1 MTWEINRLNKRLNL
15 ESKILEKVYAIIGKI
30 DTVKINFSLTTNLLP
45 QTIHRLT
52 SSLVVTSTGASNRI
66 EGNQLSDE
74 QIEKLYKNLNI
85 KKLAKSCP
93 AEPTPELRKKSSSI
107 LEIVTS
113 T

>member
-74 QIEKLYKNLNI
+74 QISQK
-85 KKLAKSCP
+85 
-93 AEPTPELRKKSSSI
+93 RSSSI

-113 T
+113 HLIPPETVKTWV

>member
-1 MTWEINRLNKRLNL
+1 ML
-15 ESKILEKVYAIIGKI
+15 S
-30 DTVKINFSLTTNLLP
+30 INFSLTTNLLP

-85 KKLAKSCP
+85 KKFRTRDEEETMNSLW
-93 AEPTPELRKKSSSI
+93 
-107 LEIVTS
+107 
-113 T
+113 